1 MSTTKLSGV
10 KPPPA
15 LVLSSNKC
23 ENWKLWKQQWN
34 NYVILSK
41 LDKMEATVQLA
52 MLENCLGSDGL
63 KICNSLTFGTDE
75 TKDMKAVIMKLEET
89 FIGELNETYERYMF
103 NLRKQQ
109 SGESIDDYV
118 TDLRN
123 LAKSCKF
130 CDCLG
135 ESLLRDRIVMGV
147 RDLETRKKLLEIK
160 NLKLSACIDL
170 CRSIEATNTQLA
182 SVSDM
187 KEVHKIKTK
196 FSGKTD
202 YKNGKADFTC
212 HFCCKK
218 HKMQKSLCPAW
229 GQTCSKCKQK
239 NHFAASAK
247 CPSKNIHKL
256 DVIEMESDSDMA
268 LVHVVKNNN
277 SPSTLFGTIVVNNQ
291 QIKAQ
296 IDTGAAVN
304 VLPAKYV
311 SSGDIKQT
319 ETVLQMYNN
328 STFKPLGESR
338 VTVYNP
344 ANGHTYKIKFIIVPD
359 CAGMIPVLGLKAC
372 KFMEIVT
379 INDNNLQPVMSVKTC
394 SITDDYADVFDNK
407 LGKLP
412 GKAHFQVNPDICPVV
427 SPVRRIPISLKAK
440 VKVELDNL
448 TDQNVI
454 TPIQDPTDWVSN
466 LVVTMKK
473 NGDLRVCLDPQCLNK
488 ALKREHFR
496 LPVLDDILPEL
507 SNAKLFSTLD
517 VKNAYWHVVLDDES
531 SKLTTFSTP
540 FGRYRW
546 LRMPF
551 GCNVSSEIFQT
562 RLQQSLDGL
571 DGVYCVAD
579 DIMITG
585 NGSTEEEAKLD
596 HDVKLKCLL
605 ERCRTVGIRL
615 NRDKMKLHQTS
626 VTFLGHLVTAEGLK
640 PDPEKVRAIDDM
652 TRPTDVEG
660 VQRINGFVN
669 YLAKFLPKLSDVTE
683 PIRQLTRKDV
693 PWNWSESQENAFQE
707 MKSLVKKAP
716 VLANFDNEKTVHIQC
731 DASERGLGAALLQ
744 NGKPVS
750 FASRALTDTE
760 TRYAQIEK
768 ELLAIVFSCEKFDHF
783 TFGRTVHVQSDHKPL
798 ESILNKPLYRAP
810 KRLQAM
816 IMRLQRYDLIISYVS
831 GKLLY
836 LADTLSRA
844 FSPDGNTVSAQSNL
858 ERVCMIQSLP
868 MTEHRILEIK
878 KATESDDEMKLLK
891 SIIINGWPGDKLQLP
906 PEVLPYFSIRDELS
920 VQDGIIFRGER
931 AVIPAELRNVLKE
944 KIHSSHLG
952 IEGCLR
958 RAREAI
964 YWPNMNAD
972 MKDYISK
979 CSVCRSTSDCQQK
992 ETMMPHDIP
1001 DRPWAKVGVDLF
1013 SLNNRDYL
1021 ITVDYYSNFWEV
1033 DNLSSTESISVIRK
1047 LKAHFA
1053 RYGIPDVVMSD
1064 NGPQFSSERF
1074 AKFAETWEFQHDTS
1088 SPGHSQSNGKA
1099 ESAVK
1104 TAKKLMKRAE
1114 LSKSEIYLSFLDH
1127 RNTPNDSG
1135 YSPAQCLMN
1144 RRTKTLLPVTSNLL
1158 KPEISVN
1165 RHRSLCVSQQ
1175 RQKSYYDKHSKDLRS
1190 LEEGDVVRMKP
1201 IHGQQWKK
1209 ATVCKRLADRSY
1221 RVETSDGGTYTRNR
1235 VHLRKTTEQPTS
1247 SAGSTHLDQ
1256 PISVVPTI
1264 ESSHGSNDPPTSQ
1277 TSATEE
1283 SAAQERYVTRSGRV
1297 VKPVERYE

>member
-75 TKDMKAVIMKLEET
+75 TKDMKAVLMKLEET

-319 ETVLQMYNN
+319 ETILQMYNN

-440 VKVELDNL
+440 VKAELDNL

-507 SNAKLFSTLD
+507 FNAKLFSTLD

-716 VLANFDNEKTVHIQC
+716 VLAYFDNEKTVHIQC

-744 NGKPVS
+744 
-750 FASRALTDTE
+750 T
-760 TRYAQIEK
+760 
-768 ELLAIVFSCEKFDHF
+768 
-783 TFGRTVHVQSDHKPL
+783 
-798 ESILNKPLYRAP
+798 
-810 KRLQAM
+810 
-816 IMRLQRYDLIISYVS
+816 
-831 GKLLY
+831 
-836 LADTLSRA
+836 
-844 FSPDGNTVSAQSNL
+844 
-858 ERVCMIQSLP
+858 
-868 MTEHRILEIK
+868 
-878 KATESDDEMKLLK
+878 
-891 SIIINGWPGDKLQLP
+891 
-906 PEVLPYFSIRDELS
+906 
-920 VQDGIIFRGER
+920 
-931 AVIPAELRNVLKE
+931 
-944 KIHSSHLG
+944 
-952 IEGCLR
+952 
-958 RAREAI
+958 
-964 YWPNMNAD
+964 
-972 MKDYISK
+972 
-979 CSVCRSTSDCQQK
+979 
-992 ETMMPHDIP
+992 
-1001 DRPWAKVGVDLF
+1001 
-1013 SLNNRDYL
+1013 
-1021 ITVDYYSNFWEV
+1021 
-1033 DNLSSTESISVIRK
+1033 
-1047 LKAHFA
+1047 
-1053 RYGIPDVVMSD
+1053 
-1064 NGPQFSSERF
+1064 ERF

-1135 YSPAQCLMN
+1135 YSLAQCLMN

-1201 IHGQQWKK
+1201 FHGQQWKK
-1209 ATVCKRLADRSY
+1209 ATVCKRLADRSCP
-1221 RVETSDGGTYTRNR
+1221 VETSDGGAYARNR

-1264 ESSHGSNDPPTSQ
+1264 ESSHGSNDAPTSQ

>member
-1 MSTTKLSGV
+1 M
-10 KPPPA
+10 
-15 LVLSSNKC
+15 
-23 ENWKLWKQQWN
+23 
-34 NYVILSK
+34 
-41 LDKMEATVQLA
+41 
-52 MLENCLGSDGL
+52 
-63 KICNSLTFGTDE
+63 
-75 TKDMKAVIMKLEET
+75 
-89 FIGELNETYERYMF
+89 
-103 NLRKQQ
+103 
-109 SGESIDDYV
+109 
-118 TDLRN
+118 
-123 LAKSCKF
+123 
-130 CDCLG
+130 
-135 ESLLRDRIVMGV
+135 
-147 RDLETRKKLLEIK
+147 
-160 NLKLSACIDL
+160 
-170 CRSIEATNTQLA
+170 
-182 SVSDM
+182 
-187 KEVHKIKTK
+187 
-196 FSGKTD
+196 
-202 YKNGKADFTC
+202 
-212 HFCCKK
+212 
-218 HKMQKSLCPAW
+218 
-229 GQTCSKCKQK
+229 
-239 NHFAASAK
+239 
-247 CPSKNIHKL
+247 
-256 DVIEMESDSDMA
+256 
-268 LVHVVKNNN
+268 
-277 SPSTLFGTIVVNNQ
+277 
-291 QIKAQ
+291 
-296 IDTGAAVN
+296 
-304 VLPAKYV
+304 
-311 SSGDIKQT
+311 
-319 ETVLQMYNN
+319 
-328 STFKPLGESR
+328 
-338 VTVYNP
+338 
-344 ANGHTYKIKFIIVPD
+344 
-359 CAGMIPVLGLKAC
+359 
-372 KFMEIVT
+372 
-379 INDNNLQPVMSVKTC
+379 
-394 SITDDYADVFDNK
+394 
-407 LGKLP
+407 
-412 GKAHFQVNPDICPVV
+412 
-427 SPVRRIPISLKAK
+427 
-440 VKVELDNL
+440 
-448 TDQNVI
+448 
-454 TPIQDPTDWVSN
+454 
-466 LVVTMKK
+466 
-473 NGDLRVCLDPQCLNK
+473 
-488 ALKREHFR
+488 
-496 LPVLDDILPEL
+496 
-507 SNAKLFSTLD
+507 
-517 VKNAYWHVVLDDES
+517 
-531 SKLTTFSTP
+531 
-540 FGRYRW
+540 
-546 LRMPF
+546 
-551 GCNVSSEIFQT
+551 
-562 RLQQSLDGL
+562 
-571 DGVYCVAD
+571 
-579 DIMITG
+579 
-585 NGSTEEEAKLD
+585 
-596 HDVKLKCLL
+596 
-605 ERCRTVGIRL
+605 
-615 NRDKMKLHQTS
+615 
-626 VTFLGHLVTAEGLK
+626 
-640 PDPEKVRAIDDM
+640 
-652 TRPTDVEG
+652 
-660 VQRINGFVN
+660 N

-716 VLANFDNEKTVHIQC
+716 VLAYFDNEKTVHIQC

-783 TFGRTVHVQSDHKPL
+783 TLGRTVHVQSDHKPL
-798 ESILNKPLYRAP
+798 ESIMKNPLYRAP

-816 IMRLQRYDLIISYVS
+816 MMRLQRYDLIISYVS

-836 LADTLSRA
+836 LAHTLSRA

-906 PEVLPYFSIRDELS
+906 SEVLPYFSIRDELS

-931 AVIPAELRNVLKE
+931 AVIPAELRNILKE

-979 CSVCRSTSDCQQK
+979 CSVCTSTSDCQQK

-1114 LSKSEIYLSFLDH
+1114 LSKSAIYLSFLDH
-1127 RNTPNDSG
+1127 RNTPNNSG

-1175 RQKSYYDKHSKDLRS
+1175 RQKSYCDKHSKDLRS

-1201 IHGQQWKK
+1201 FHCQQWKK

-1221 RVETSDGGTYTRNR
+1221 RVETSDGGAYTRNR
-1235 VHLRKTTEQPTS
+1235 VHLRRTTVQPTS

-1256 PISVVPTI
+1256 PISVVPSI

-1277 TSATEE
+1277 TPATEE
-1283 SAAQERYVTRSGRV
+1283 SATQERYVTRSGRV
-1297 VKPVERYE
+1297 VKPVVRYE

>member
-63 KICNSLTFGTDE
+63 KICNSLAFGTDE

-187 KEVHKIKTK
+187 KEVHKIKKK

-256 DVIEMESDSDMA
+256 DVVEMESDSDMA

-440 VKVELDNL
+440 VKAELDNL

-716 VLANFDNEKTVHIQC
+716 VLAYFDNEKTVHIQC

-744 NGKPVS
+744 
-750 FASRALTDTE
+750 T
-760 TRYAQIEK
+760 
-768 ELLAIVFSCEKFDHF
+768 
-783 TFGRTVHVQSDHKPL
+783 
-798 ESILNKPLYRAP
+798 
-810 KRLQAM
+810 
-816 IMRLQRYDLIISYVS
+816 
-831 GKLLY
+831 
-836 LADTLSRA
+836 
-844 FSPDGNTVSAQSNL
+844 
-858 ERVCMIQSLP
+858 
-868 MTEHRILEIK
+868 
-878 KATESDDEMKLLK
+878 
-891 SIIINGWPGDKLQLP
+891 
-906 PEVLPYFSIRDELS
+906 
-920 VQDGIIFRGER
+920 
-931 AVIPAELRNVLKE
+931 
-944 KIHSSHLG
+944 
-952 IEGCLR
+952 
-958 RAREAI
+958 
-964 YWPNMNAD
+964 
-972 MKDYISK
+972 
-979 CSVCRSTSDCQQK
+979 
-992 ETMMPHDIP
+992 
-1001 DRPWAKVGVDLF
+1001 
-1013 SLNNRDYL
+1013 
-1021 ITVDYYSNFWEV
+1021 
-1033 DNLSSTESISVIRK
+1033 
-1047 LKAHFA
+1047 
-1053 RYGIPDVVMSD
+1053 
-1064 NGPQFSSERF
+1064 ERF

-1175 RQKSYYDKHSKDLRS
+1175 QQKSYYDKHSKDLRS

-1201 IHGQQWKK
+1201 FHGQQWKK
-1209 ATVCKRLADRSY
+1209 ATLCKRLADRSY
-1221 RVETSDGGTYTRNR
+1221 RVETSDGGAYARNR

-1264 ESSHGSNDPPTSQ
+1264 ESSHGSNDAPTSQ

>member
-89 FIGELNETYERYMF
+89 FIGELNETYERYIF

-291 QIKAQ
+291 QI
-296 IDTGAAVN
+296 
-304 VLPAKYV
+304 
-311 SSGDIKQT
+311 
-319 ETVLQMYNN
+319 
-328 STFKPLGESR
+328 
-338 VTVYNP
+338 
-344 ANGHTYKIKFIIVPD
+344 
-359 CAGMIPVLGLKAC
+359 
-372 KFMEIVT
+372 
-379 INDNNLQPVMSVKTC
+379 
-394 SITDDYADVFDNK
+394 
-407 LGKLP
+407 
-412 GKAHFQVNPDICPVV
+412 
-427 SPVRRIPISLKAK
+427 
-440 VKVELDNL
+440 
-448 TDQNVI
+448 
-454 TPIQDPTDWVSN
+454 
-466 LVVTMKK
+466 
-473 NGDLRVCLDPQCLNK
+473 K

-716 VLANFDNEKTVHIQC
+716 VLAYFDNEKTVHIQC

-798 ESILNKPLYRAP
+798 ESILKKPLYRAP

-816 IMRLQRYDLIISYVS
+816 MMRLQRYDLIISYVS

-964 YWPNMNAD
+964 YWPNMNAE

-1201 IHGQQWKK
+1201 FHGQQWKK

-1221 RVETSDGGTYTRNR
+1221 RVETSDGGAYARNR

-1264 ESSHGSNDPPTSQ
+1264 ESSHGSNDAPTSQ

>member
-1 MSTTKLSGV
+1 
-10 KPPPA
+10 
-15 LVLSSNKC
+15 
-23 ENWKLWKQQWN
+23 
-34 NYVILSK
+34 
-41 LDKMEATVQLA
+41 
-52 MLENCLGSDGL
+52 
-63 KICNSLTFGTDE
+63 
-75 TKDMKAVIMKLEET
+75 
-89 FIGELNETYERYMF
+89 
-103 NLRKQQ
+103 
-109 SGESIDDYV
+109 
-118 TDLRN
+118 
-123 LAKSCKF
+123 
-130 CDCLG
+130 
-135 ESLLRDRIVMGV
+135 
-147 RDLETRKKLLEIK
+147 
-160 NLKLSACIDL
+160 
-170 CRSIEATNTQLA
+170 
-182 SVSDM
+182 
-187 KEVHKIKTK
+187 
-196 FSGKTD
+196 
-202 YKNGKADFTC
+202 
-212 HFCCKK
+212 
-218 HKMQKSLCPAW
+218 
-229 GQTCSKCKQK
+229 
-239 NHFAASAK
+239 
-247 CPSKNIHKL
+247 
-256 DVIEMESDSDMA
+256 
-268 LVHVVKNNN
+268 
-277 SPSTLFGTIVVNNQ
+277 
-291 QIKAQ
+291 
-296 IDTGAAVN
+296 
-304 VLPAKYV
+304 
-311 SSGDIKQT
+311 
-319 ETVLQMYNN
+319 
-328 STFKPLGESR
+328 
-338 VTVYNP
+338 
-344 ANGHTYKIKFIIVPD
+344 
-359 CAGMIPVLGLKAC
+359 
-372 KFMEIVT
+372 
-379 INDNNLQPVMSVKTC
+379 
-394 SITDDYADVFDNK
+394 
-407 LGKLP
+407 
-412 GKAHFQVNPDICPVV
+412 
-427 SPVRRIPISLKAK
+427 
-440 VKVELDNL
+440 
-448 TDQNVI
+448 
-454 TPIQDPTDWVSN
+454 
-466 LVVTMKK
+466 
-473 NGDLRVCLDPQCLNK
+473 
-488 ALKREHFR
+488 
-496 LPVLDDILPEL
+496 
-507 SNAKLFSTLD
+507 
-517 VKNAYWHVVLDDES
+517 
-531 SKLTTFSTP
+531 
-540 FGRYRW
+540 
-546 LRMPF
+546 
-551 GCNVSSEIFQT
+551 
-562 RLQQSLDGL
+562 
-571 DGVYCVAD
+571 
-579 DIMITG
+579 
-585 NGSTEEEAKLD
+585 
-596 HDVKLKCLL
+596 
-605 ERCRTVGIRL
+605 
-615 NRDKMKLHQTS
+615 
-626 VTFLGHLVTAEGLK
+626 
-640 PDPEKVRAIDDM
+640 
-652 TRPTDVEG
+652 
-660 VQRINGFVN
+660 
-669 YLAKFLPKLSDVTE
+669 
-683 PIRQLTRKDV
+683 
-693 PWNWSESQENAFQE
+693 
-707 MKSLVKKAP
+707 MKS
-716 VLANFDNEKTVHIQC
+716 
-731 DASERGLGAALLQ
+731 
-744 NGKPVS
+744 
-750 FASRALTDTE
+750 
-760 TRYAQIEK
+760 QIEK

-798 ESILNKPLYRAP
+798 ESILKKPLYRAP

-816 IMRLQRYDLIISYVS
+816 MMRLQRYDLIISYVS

-979 CSVCRSTSDCQQK
+979 CSLCRSTSDCQQK

-1175 RQKSYYDKHSKDLRS
+1175 RQKFYYDKHSKDLRS

-1201 IHGQQWKK
+1201 FHGQQWKK

-1221 RVETSDGGTYTRNR
+1221 RVETSDGGAYTRNR

>member
-440 VKVELDNL
+440 VKAELDNL
-448 TDQNVI
+448 TDQHVI

-716 VLANFDNEKTVHIQC
+716 VLAYFDNEKTVHIQC

-744 NGKPVS
+744 
-750 FASRALTDTE
+750 T
-760 TRYAQIEK
+760 
-768 ELLAIVFSCEKFDHF
+768 
-783 TFGRTVHVQSDHKPL
+783 
-798 ESILNKPLYRAP
+798 
-810 KRLQAM
+810 
-816 IMRLQRYDLIISYVS
+816 
-831 GKLLY
+831 
-836 LADTLSRA
+836 
-844 FSPDGNTVSAQSNL
+844 
-858 ERVCMIQSLP
+858 
-868 MTEHRILEIK
+868 
-878 KATESDDEMKLLK
+878 
-891 SIIINGWPGDKLQLP
+891 
-906 PEVLPYFSIRDELS
+906 
-920 VQDGIIFRGER
+920 
-931 AVIPAELRNVLKE
+931 
-944 KIHSSHLG
+944 
-952 IEGCLR
+952 
-958 RAREAI
+958 
-964 YWPNMNAD
+964 
-972 MKDYISK
+972 
-979 CSVCRSTSDCQQK
+979 
-992 ETMMPHDIP
+992 
-1001 DRPWAKVGVDLF
+1001 
-1013 SLNNRDYL
+1013 
-1021 ITVDYYSNFWEV
+1021 
-1033 DNLSSTESISVIRK
+1033 
-1047 LKAHFA
+1047 
-1053 RYGIPDVVMSD
+1053 
-1064 NGPQFSSERF
+1064 ERF

-1201 IHGQQWKK
+1201 FHGQQWKK
-1209 ATVCKRLADRSY
+1209 ATLCKRLADRSY
-1221 RVETSDGGTYTRNR
+1221 RVETSDGGAYTRNR

-1264 ESSHGSNDPPTSQ
+1264 ESSHGSNDAPTSQ

>member
-412 GKAHFQVNPDICPVV
+412 G
-427 SPVRRIPISLKAK
+427 
-440 VKVELDNL
+440 
-448 TDQNVI
+448 
-454 TPIQDPTDWVSN
+454 
-466 LVVTMKK
+466 
-473 NGDLRVCLDPQCLNK
+473 
-488 ALKREHFR
+488 
-496 LPVLDDILPEL
+496 
-507 SNAKLFSTLD
+507 
-517 VKNAYWHVVLDDES
+517 
-531 SKLTTFSTP
+531 
-540 FGRYRW
+540 
-546 LRMPF
+546 
-551 GCNVSSEIFQT
+551 
-562 RLQQSLDGL
+562 
-571 DGVYCVAD
+571 
-579 DIMITG
+579 
-585 NGSTEEEAKLD
+585 
-596 HDVKLKCLL
+596 
-605 ERCRTVGIRL
+605 
-615 NRDKMKLHQTS
+615 
-626 VTFLGHLVTAEGLK
+626 
-640 PDPEKVRAIDDM
+640 
-652 TRPTDVEG
+652 
-660 VQRINGFVN
+660 
-669 YLAKFLPKLSDVTE
+669 
-683 PIRQLTRKDV
+683 
-693 PWNWSESQENAFQE
+693 
-707 MKSLVKKAP
+707 
-716 VLANFDNEKTVHIQC
+716 
-731 DASERGLGAALLQ
+731 
-744 NGKPVS
+744 
-750 FASRALTDTE
+750 
-760 TRYAQIEK
+760 
-768 ELLAIVFSCEKFDHF
+768 
-783 TFGRTVHVQSDHKPL
+783 
-798 ESILNKPLYRAP
+798 SILTYVLLSPLCRE
-810 KRLQAM
+810 
-816 IMRLQRYDLIISYVS
+816 S
-831 GKLLY
+831 
-836 LADTLSRA
+836 LS
-844 FSPDGNTVSAQSNL
+844 P
-858 ERVCMIQSLP
+858 
-868 MTEHRILEIK
+868 
-878 KATESDDEMKLLK
+878 
-891 SIIINGWPGDKLQLP
+891 
-906 PEVLPYFSIRDELS
+906 
-920 VQDGIIFRGER
+920 
-931 AVIPAELRNVLKE
+931 
-944 KIHSSHLG
+944 
-952 IEGCLR
+952 
-958 RAREAI
+958 
-964 YWPNMNAD
+964 
-972 MKDYISK
+972 
-979 CSVCRSTSDCQQK
+979 
-992 ETMMPHDIP
+992 
-1001 DRPWAKVGVDLF
+1001 
-1013 SLNNRDYL
+1013 
-1021 ITVDYYSNFWEV
+1021 
-1033 DNLSSTESISVIRK
+1033 
-1047 LKAHFA
+1047 
-1053 RYGIPDVVMSD
+1053 
-1064 NGPQFSSERF
+1064 
-1074 AKFAETWEFQHDTS
+1074 
-1088 SPGHSQSNGKA
+1088 
-1099 ESAVK
+1099 
-1104 TAKKLMKRAE
+1104 
-1114 LSKSEIYLSFLDH
+1114 
-1127 RNTPNDSG
+1127 
-1135 YSPAQCLMN
+1135 
-1144 RRTKTLLPVTSNLL
+1144 
-1158 KPEISVN
+1158 
-1165 RHRSLCVSQQ
+1165 
-1175 RQKSYYDKHSKDLRS
+1175 
-1190 LEEGDVVRMKP
+1190 
-1201 IHGQQWKK
+1201 
-1209 ATVCKRLADRSY
+1209 
-1221 RVETSDGGTYTRNR
+1221 
-1235 VHLRKTTEQPTS
+1235 
-1247 SAGSTHLDQ
+1247 
-1256 PISVVPTI
+1256 
-1264 ESSHGSNDPPTSQ
+1264 
-1277 TSATEE
+1277 
-1283 SAAQERYVTRSGRV
+1283 
-1297 VKPVERYE
+1297 

>member
-89 FIGELNETYERYMF
+89 FIGELNETYERYIF

-440 VKVELDNL
+440 VKAELDNL

-716 VLANFDNEKTVHIQC
+716 VLAYFDNEKTVHIQC

-744 NGKPVS
+744 
-750 FASRALTDTE
+750 T
-760 TRYAQIEK
+760 
-768 ELLAIVFSCEKFDHF
+768 
-783 TFGRTVHVQSDHKPL
+783 
-798 ESILNKPLYRAP
+798 
-810 KRLQAM
+810 
-816 IMRLQRYDLIISYVS
+816 
-831 GKLLY
+831 
-836 LADTLSRA
+836 
-844 FSPDGNTVSAQSNL
+844 
-858 ERVCMIQSLP
+858 
-868 MTEHRILEIK
+868 
-878 KATESDDEMKLLK
+878 
-891 SIIINGWPGDKLQLP
+891 
-906 PEVLPYFSIRDELS
+906 
-920 VQDGIIFRGER
+920 
-931 AVIPAELRNVLKE
+931 
-944 KIHSSHLG
+944 
-952 IEGCLR
+952 
-958 RAREAI
+958 
-964 YWPNMNAD
+964 
-972 MKDYISK
+972 
-979 CSVCRSTSDCQQK
+979 
-992 ETMMPHDIP
+992 
-1001 DRPWAKVGVDLF
+1001 
-1013 SLNNRDYL
+1013 
-1021 ITVDYYSNFWEV
+1021 
-1033 DNLSSTESISVIRK
+1033 
-1047 LKAHFA
+1047 
-1053 RYGIPDVVMSD
+1053 
-1064 NGPQFSSERF
+1064 ERF

-1201 IHGQQWKK
+1201 FHGQQWKK
-1209 ATVCKRLADRSY
+1209 ATLCKRLADRSY
-1221 RVETSDGGTYTRNR
+1221 RVETSDGGAYTRNR

-1264 ESSHGSNDPPTSQ
+1264 ESSHGSNDAPTSQ

>member
-440 VKVELDNL
+440 VKAELDNL

-562 RLQQSLDGL
+562 RLQRSLDGL

-716 VLANFDNEKTVHIQC
+716 VLAYFDNEKTVHIQC

-744 NGKPVS
+744 
-750 FASRALTDTE
+750 T
-760 TRYAQIEK
+760 
-768 ELLAIVFSCEKFDHF
+768 
-783 TFGRTVHVQSDHKPL
+783 
-798 ESILNKPLYRAP
+798 
-810 KRLQAM
+810 
-816 IMRLQRYDLIISYVS
+816 
-831 GKLLY
+831 
-836 LADTLSRA
+836 
-844 FSPDGNTVSAQSNL
+844 
-858 ERVCMIQSLP
+858 
-868 MTEHRILEIK
+868 
-878 KATESDDEMKLLK
+878 
-891 SIIINGWPGDKLQLP
+891 
-906 PEVLPYFSIRDELS
+906 
-920 VQDGIIFRGER
+920 
-931 AVIPAELRNVLKE
+931 
-944 KIHSSHLG
+944 
-952 IEGCLR
+952 
-958 RAREAI
+958 
-964 YWPNMNAD
+964 
-972 MKDYISK
+972 
-979 CSVCRSTSDCQQK
+979 
-992 ETMMPHDIP
+992 
-1001 DRPWAKVGVDLF
+1001 
-1013 SLNNRDYL
+1013 
-1021 ITVDYYSNFWEV
+1021 
-1033 DNLSSTESISVIRK
+1033 
-1047 LKAHFA
+1047 
-1053 RYGIPDVVMSD
+1053 
-1064 NGPQFSSERF
+1064 ERF

-1201 IHGQQWKK
+1201 FHGQQWKK
-1209 ATVCKRLADRSY
+1209 ATLCKRLADRSY
-1221 RVETSDGGTYTRNR
+1221 RVETSDGGAYTRNR

-1264 ESSHGSNDPPTSQ
+1264 ESSHGSNDAPTSQ

>member
-63 KICNSLTFGTDE
+63 KICNSLAFGTDE

-187 KEVHKIKTK
+187 KEVHKIKKK

-440 VKVELDNL
+440 VKAELDNL

-716 VLANFDNEKTVHIQC
+716 VLAYFDNEKTVHIQC

-744 NGKPVS
+744 
-750 FASRALTDTE
+750 T
-760 TRYAQIEK
+760 
-768 ELLAIVFSCEKFDHF
+768 
-783 TFGRTVHVQSDHKPL
+783 
-798 ESILNKPLYRAP
+798 
-810 KRLQAM
+810 
-816 IMRLQRYDLIISYVS
+816 
-831 GKLLY
+831 
-836 LADTLSRA
+836 
-844 FSPDGNTVSAQSNL
+844 
-858 ERVCMIQSLP
+858 
-868 MTEHRILEIK
+868 
-878 KATESDDEMKLLK
+878 
-891 SIIINGWPGDKLQLP
+891 
-906 PEVLPYFSIRDELS
+906 
-920 VQDGIIFRGER
+920 
-931 AVIPAELRNVLKE
+931 
-944 KIHSSHLG
+944 
-952 IEGCLR
+952 
-958 RAREAI
+958 
-964 YWPNMNAD
+964 
-972 MKDYISK
+972 
-979 CSVCRSTSDCQQK
+979 
-992 ETMMPHDIP
+992 
-1001 DRPWAKVGVDLF
+1001 
-1013 SLNNRDYL
+1013 
-1021 ITVDYYSNFWEV
+1021 
-1033 DNLSSTESISVIRK
+1033 
-1047 LKAHFA
+1047 
-1053 RYGIPDVVMSD
+1053 
-1064 NGPQFSSERF
+1064 ERF

-1201 IHGQQWKK
+1201 FHGQQWKK

-1221 RVETSDGGTYTRNR
+1221 RVETSDGGAYTRNR

-1264 ESSHGSNDPPTSQ
+1264 ESSHGSNDAPTSQ
-1277 TSATEE
+1277 TSASEE